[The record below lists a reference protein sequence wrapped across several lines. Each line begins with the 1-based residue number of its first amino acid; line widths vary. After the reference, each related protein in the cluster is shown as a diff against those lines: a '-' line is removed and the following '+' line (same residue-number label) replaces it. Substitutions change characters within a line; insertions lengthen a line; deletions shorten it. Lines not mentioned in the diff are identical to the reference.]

1 MSTSQFQ
8 TGYTIG
14 GGQGEER
21 KARLQREQADKKNK
35 RRKTVFLVLGIVGTI
50 LALLVIAKGF
60 NSLQEMLTARDEQEK
75 VGSVKPTVDIVNEQS
90 AEKVSSRVED
100 FVARL
105 EESFI
110 DSGMKVD
117 HVILPA
123 GKAREVDVFLKNREE
138 RYKMNLDRGA
148 AVQVEDAIRMQ
159 KYIDERNI
167 KVEYIDVRVEGRGFY
182 K

>member
-1 MSTSQFQ
+1 MNATNFQ

-14 GGQGEER
+14 GGHGEER
-21 KARLQREQADKKNK
+21 KARLKREQADKKNQ
-35 RRKTVFLVLGIVGTI
+35 RRKTAFLILGVVGTV
-50 LALLVIAKGF
+50 LTLLVIAKGF
-60 NSLQEMLTARDEQEK
+60 NSLQEILTTQEAQRK
-75 VGSVKPTVDIVNEQS
+75 VKSVQPTVDIINEQS
-90 AEKVSSRVED
+90 TEKVSSRVKT

-110 DSGMKVD
+110 DAGAKVD

-138 RYKMNLDRGA
+138 RYRMNLDRGA
-148 AVQVEDAIRMQ
+148 AVQVEDALRMQ
-159 KYIDERNI
+159 KYVDEHGV
-167 KVEYIDVRVEGRGFY
+167 KVEYVDVRVDGRGFY